1 MSQQGWEA
9 AGTGFWKKVGFRLPE
24 VVASPGSL
32 GRWPLPEP
40 PVCLCLSPGPIR
52 LHPVTTAPACDGVDG
67 AVQAQLIFMGLPC
80 HAEGSRMWAKSAC
93 ESISS
98 HDASSRV
105 TRVQRHLA
113 GGQKPL
119 VTLKGS
125 GMTRGITSGSPPLSQ
140 PGDSGG

>member
-1 MSQQGWEA
+1 MRGGGNNRLLEEGWLQTPRGRGITLQPGEM
-9 AGTGFWKKVGFRLPE
+9 
-24 VVASPGSL
+24 ASPSAL
-32 GRWPLPEP
+32 
-40 PVCLCLSPGPIR
+40 CLCLSPGPIR
-52 LHPVTTAPACDGVDG
+52 LHRDTTAPACDGLDR
-67 AVQAQLIFMGLPC
+67 AVQAQLIFMDLPC
-80 HAEGSRMWAKSAC
+80 LAEGSRMWARSAC

-105 TRVQRHLA
+105 THVQRHLV

-125 GMTRGITSGSPPLSQ
+125 GMTRRITSGSPKLSQ